1 MSEVES
7 TDAGRAAK
15 RARTLKENNEG
26 EEKAIER
33 QRAEKDEDDYY
44 DVTVAD
50 VEAEKVPVRH
60 DLYLDTIDRNQ
71 LDFDFE
77 KVCSVSLSNV
87 NIYACLV
94 CGKYYQGRGK
104 RTHAYFHSID
114 EEHHVFMNLSTGQVY
129 VLPDNYEVQDKSL
142 SDIQYQLSLTFS
154 ERDIRQ
160 LDAPNAPTP
169 RTLDAKAYLP
179 GFVGLNNI
187 GANDSM
193 NVVIQALVHVPPLR
207 NYFLRGGTP
216 KAQRSNVQ
224 AANGPVS
231 QAEAAGALVQSTEL
245 VQRFATLVRR
255 IWNPHSFKA
264 QVSPHEFLQEVSR
277 ASNGRFKLTE
287 QADPVEFLGWLL
299 NRLHFDLAGSASA
312 GRKRP
317 TIITQCFQG
326 EVRVESQKVIVR
338 TGLEDDEV
346 TDSLDHDG
354 RRSGGQ
360 QDEHGHAKFNIDQAI
375 TVNTTPFLLLA
386 IDLPPP
392 PVFQDTAK
400 ENIIP
405 QTPISQ
411 VLAKYDGVTF
421 QESNG
426 TIRRYHLTKLPPYLI
441 LHYRR
446 FTKNRFIE
454 ERNPTIVNF
463 PIMGLDMR
471 DYVQPPAP
479 GEPTIGTLY
488 SLLSN
493 ITHEATP
500 GTVRENSVWRSQ
512 VHTRSDGATKT
523 TEPAPEDRW
532 FQMQD
537 LIMDEVNKQ
546 MLFLGESYI
555 QIWERKDAVHEV
567 EAQANRLVVPRS
579 HSTTKNV

>member
-1 MSEVES
+1 MKAMMMLSLW
-7 TDAGRAAK
+7 
-15 RARTLKENNEG
+15 RTLKR
-26 EEKAIER
+26 KR
-33 QRAEKDEDDYY
+33 C
-44 DVTVAD
+44 
-50 VEAEKVPVRH
+50 PS
-60 DLYLDTIDRNQ
+60 DTTCTLTRYVFFLTQINRNQ

-129 VLPDNYEVQDKSL
+129 ILPDNYEVQDKSL

-160 LDAPNAPTP
+160 LDAPDATTS
-169 RTLDAKAYLP
+169 RTLDAKPYLP
-179 GFVGLNNI
+179 GFMGLNNI
-187 GANDSM
+187 GANDAM

-216 KAQRSNVQ
+216 KARRGAVEAPS
-224 AANGPVS
+224 GPVT
-231 QAEAAGALVQSTEL
+231 QTEAAGALVQSTEL

-312 GRKRP
+312 ARKRP

-346 TDSLDHDG
+346 VDSLDHDG
-354 RRSGGQ
+354 WRSGGQ

-375 TVNTTPFLLLA
+375 SVNTTPFLLLA
-386 IDLPPP
+386 VDLPPP
-392 PVFQDTAK
+392 PVFQDSAK

-405 QTPISQ
+405 QTPISH

-446 FTKNRFIE
+446 FTKNRFVE

-463 PIMGLDMR
+463 PIVGLDMH
-471 DYVQPPAP
+471 DC
-479 GEPTIGTLY
+479 TSLY
-488 SLLSN
+488 
-493 ITHEATP
+493 
-500 GTVRENSVWRSQ
+500 
-512 VHTRSDGATKT
+512 
-523 TEPAPEDRW
+523 
-532 FQMQD
+532 
-537 LIMDEVNKQ
+537 
-546 MLFLGESYI
+546 
-555 QIWERKDAVHEV
+555 
-567 EAQANRLVVPRS
+567 
-579 HSTTKNV
+579 